1 MRIGFVRCI
10 VVLALASLGGVPASA
25 QSIDL
30 GRGRLDVQVPAS
42 YTIDD
47 ATPLVILLHGYGS
60 SGARQNAYMKF
71 GELVDSHGF
80 LLVYPDGS
88 QEDSDRRRRF
98 WNASRACCNFTGS
111 TIDDSG
117 YVRAIIDEMKSLFN
131 VDEDRVYLIGHSNGG
146 FMSFRAAH
154 EHSDVIAAI
163 ASLAGAAATEDRG
176 PLPNPV
182 HILQIHGTADETIL
196 FDGGEIGESDYP
208 SAVETV
214 ERWAA
219 YNGCA
224 TSGTRESSK
233 IDLVTEV
240 DGPDTVVTRYER
252 GCQAGGSAELW
263 TIEGGSHSP
272 PFAEGFARHV
282 VEWFMAHPKS

>member
-1 MRIGFVRCI
+1 MTPRSAYLV
-10 VVLALASLGGVPASA
+10 ALLLLVPGPGATASA

-30 GRGRLDVQVPAS
+30 GRGRLDVTVPAS
-42 YTIDD
+42 YTIDEPM
-47 ATPLVILLHGYGS
+47 PLVVLLHGYGS
-60 SGARQNAYMKF
+60 SGERQNAYMKF

-88 QEDSDRRRRF
+88 REDSEDRRRF
-98 WNASRACCNFTGS
+98 WNGSRACCNFTGS

-117 YVRAIIDEMKSLFN
+117 YVRAIIDEMSSLFN
-131 VDEDRVYLIGHSNGG
+131 VDPARIYLIGHSNGG

-154 EHSDVIAAI
+154 EHAETIAAI
-163 ASLAGAAATEDRG
+163 ASLAGAAATVDRG
-176 PLPNPV
+176 PLSSPV
-182 HILQIHGTADETIL
+182 HVLQIHGTADETIL
-196 FDGGEIGESDYP
+196 YDGGEIGRSTYP
-208 SAVETV
+208 SAVESV

-224 TSGTRESSK
+224 ATGVVAPER

-240 DGPDTVVTRYER
+240 DGDDTVITRYEN

-272 PFAEGFARHV
+272 PFSDHFARHV